1 MSNET
6 EWGDRGRLFTLGARK
21 KELVM
26 KIAGLCLIIF
36 ISAPAPASAE
46 TGGYPASP
54 SHGVVGTKPDGT
66 PRYGNE
72 RGTDADRS
80 SSTVGSSD
88 SSANSAKPGSPSGDA
103 AKQQQEPPQRDH

>member
-1 MSNET
+1 
-6 EWGDRGRLFTLGARK
+6 
-21 KELVM
+21 M
-26 KIAGLCLIIF
+26 KIAALCLVIF
-36 ISAPAPASAE
+36 MSVPALARAE

-72 RGTDADRS
+72 RGNDADRS

-88 SSANSAKPGSPSGDA
+88 NSAKPSSPNGDA